1 MKKNL
6 LLLAATGMFIISAC
20 GPSEEEKAAAEKA
33 KQDSIA
39 AVEKAIADSMAA
51 AAQQQAMQDSMNAA
65 MEKMRQD
72 SIAMA
77 DSLAAL
83 KDKVKKGAVKPK
95 KKEEPKKEGSLKD
108 KLGVDNNQSG
118 KPGEGSGGK
127 LKDKLKG
134 K

>member
-1 MKKNL
+1 MKRNL
-6 LLLAATGMFIISAC
+6 LVLAVSGIFFLSAC
-20 GPSEEEKAAAEKA
+20 GPSQEELAAAEKA

-39 AVEKAIADSMAA
+39 AVEKAVADSMAA

-65 MEKMRQD
+65 MEQMRQD

-77 DSLAAL
+77 EELAKA
-83 KDKVKKGAVKPK
+83 KKGGGKPK

-108 KLGVDNNQSG
+108 KLGVDNGSQG

>member
-6 LLLAATGMFIISAC
+6 LLLAAATMFTISAC

-39 AVEKAIADSMAA
+39 AVEKAMADSLAA
-51 AAQQQAMQDSMNAA
+51 VAQQQAMQDSMNAA

-77 DSLAAL
+77 DELAKA
-83 KDKVKKGAVKPK
+83 KKGAVKPK
-95 KKEEPKKEGSLKD
+95 KKKEEVKTTGVTKG
-108 KLGVDNNQSG
+108 GVDV
-118 KPGEGSGGK
+118 GGGTK
-127 LKDKLKG
+127 NETPPTVTKG
-134 K
+134 GQPVKK